1 MEKKP
6 AHLPAFLIAC
16 VMIQKNIMAGLS
28 CYCVEDDGSIVRKNM
43 RNMINLYEYHKH
55 LDHQKRG

>member
-28 CYCVEDDGSIVRKNM
+28 CYCVEEDGSIVRRNM
-43 RNMINLYEYHKH
+43 RIMINLYEYYKH
-55 LDHQKRG
+55 LDHQKQG

>member
-28 CYCVEDDGSIVRKNM
+28 CYCVEDDGSIVRKN
-43 RNMINLYEYHKH
+43 RVNHFWCGVNT
-55 LDHQKRG
+55 